1 MNERIN
7 FQDLTDLLSK
17 KQNLTKKE
25 SELFLRELVAVISE
39 NIEKK
44 ESVKIK
50 DFGVFKLV
58 KVNVRKSVDVNT
70 GESIEIA
77 AHYKLS
83 FVPDKSLKEAVNRP
97 FAHFESVVLEEGV
110 SFDNIESEAID
121 DEVDGENPEPDTN
134 NEIVENS
141 LIDQDKAEDTPN
153 EKDLPSVVSD
163 KSISLVLPQFESL
176 ADMPSTSLK
185 EDSSK
190 EDSESI
196 ESEDQAETVSSEF
209 DGSNDQEPTDIE
221 SVMELHKRKS
231 KRRRFISLGFII
243 FLIIAGFAIGGY
255 YFQELVGY
263 FMEPPIQNT
272 IAEKNELADNKEAIA
287 PLSDTVA
294 VEEAQ
299 KIDTIVSVKDTL
311 KAINLKPV
319 EKVKEK
325 SKPNVNNPLAT
336 LTIERGHTLRNIA
349 LKYYGNK
356 SFWVYIYEENKGVIK
371 NPNNVPIGTKLIIP
385 APEKYG
391 IDPKDTSKI
400 KLARQ
405 AETKIIRAMGL

>member
-7 FQDLTDLLSK
+7 LQDLTDLLSK

-25 SELFLRELVAVISE
+25 SELFLRELVVVISE

-58 KVNVRKSVDVNT
+58 KVNARKSVDVNT

-83 FVPDKSLKEAVNRP
+83 FIPDKSLKEAVNRP

-110 SFDNIESEAID
+110 NFDNIESEAID
-121 DEVDGENPEPDTN
+121 DEVDGENSESDTN
-134 NEIVENS
+134 NEIAENN
-141 LIDQDKAEDTPN
+141 LIDQNKTEDIPN
-153 EKDLPSVVSD
+153 ENDLSSSIAD
-163 KSISLVLPQFESL
+163 KNIGLVLPQFESL
-176 ADMPSTSLK
+176 ADMSSTSLK
-185 EDSSK
+185 EDSSN

-196 ESEDQAETVSSEF
+196 EPEGQAETVSSESEN
-209 DGSNDQEPTDIE
+209 SNDNEPTDIE
-221 SVMELHKRKS
+221 SMMERHSRKS

-255 YFQELVGY
+255 YFQELVGF
-263 FMEPPIQNT
+263 FMKPPIQNP
-272 IAEKNELADNKEAIA
+272 IAEKNELAENKEVIA
-287 PLSDTVA
+287 PFSDTVA

-299 KIDTIVSVKDTL
+299 KTDTIVSVKDTL
-311 KAINLKPV
+311 KAINPKPV
-319 EKVKEK
+319 EKVKAE
-325 SKPNVNNPLAT
+325 SKPNVNKPLAT
-336 LTIERGHTLRNIA
+336 VTIERGHTLRNIS

-385 APEKYG
+385 APEKYN

-405 AETKIIRAMGL
+405 AESKIIRAMGL